1 MRPPET
7 GRLSY
12 EGDKGVSPTK
22 SSEHTYFLEENT
34 LHMLWFNFALGFNF
48 LSLSFFAKPL
58 STCILIACV
67 AWRF

>member
-34 LHMLWFNFALGFNF
+34 LHMLWFNFALGFNLFPSRF
-48 LSLSFFAKPL
+48 LPKPFQR
-58 STCILIACV
+58 A
-67 AWRF
+67 F